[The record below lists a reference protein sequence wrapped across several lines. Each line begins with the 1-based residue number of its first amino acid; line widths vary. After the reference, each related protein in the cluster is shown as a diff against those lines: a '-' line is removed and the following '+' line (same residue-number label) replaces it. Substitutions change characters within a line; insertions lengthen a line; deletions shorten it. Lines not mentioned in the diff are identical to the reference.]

1 MIRNLSIKLL
11 FGLGFLGGSQ
21 LPKFIGDYRQYL
33 SGQLDQANT
42 DLALFQAI
50 ADRFHGGSL
59 TALIQR
65 HLNSTDPTFI
75 AEGAAIQELADQ
87 VTRLTESITG
97 LQGNLPQQIASLI
110 RYADPDTA
118 TASWALFQPGLV
130 FTPEALLCALITGL
144 VFSLPAF
151 GLLPLFR
158 RPARMKKAGTPHL
171 RG

>member
-11 FGLGFLGGSQ
+11 FSLGFLGGSQ
-21 LPKFIGDYRQYL
+21 LPKFIGDYQQYL
-33 SGQLDQANT
+33 GGQLDQAEI

-59 TALIQR
+59 AALIQR

-87 VTRLTESITG
+87 VTRLTESMAG
-97 LQGNLPQQIASLI
+97 LQGNLSQQIASLI

-118 TASWALFQPGLV
+118 AASWALFQPGLV

-151 GLLPLFR
+151 GLLHLFR